1 MRSIICEACRL
12 PRRSRHSFD
21 ICKSCADESKKA
33 RCGACTR
40 LFPAFRPGN
49 LLCSLCTRTFCP
61 TKIICDSCGTP
72 DFAPNVDPKHCRR
85 CHKNSLSRKWESA
98 LPRNITCVSC
108 GSISASCRKNEM
120 ICRSCDVK
128 LRYGEHQCS
137 MAGCERP
144 VRYKKLLLCER
155 HNMLRR
161 QLENGIKCKVA
172 DCNNLV
178 YKKKWVLCSHHYSE
192 RRAKDDLRKYVREYV
207 SPFPQN
213 RRYFAEL
220 AARIDWSL
228 PLTSHDLRRFRTAG
242 DFLKITELPEIL
254 TWRVIDDLRPRY
266 ERGNKHRTM
275 FIRSCLFDL
284 GQIYAERGLI
294 QDWNSYLLER
304 QLHFSEST
312 PVTFRNDVSNFRDWV
327 LGGMLN
333 PKTKPAT
340 ESVDVLANNAEV
352 LIDVVRSLNIF
363 LIWCIRNH
371 VNSLGEVDAAVLDS
385 YLQTLLW
392 KFRCSECGHS
402 IPFNSSE
409 APRKCGNEKCEAT
422 HSYLRVKHLARNS
435 RITIVSRLRV
445 FFDWA
450 LLHGVVTHNP
460 VGNRELT
467 SGPRAF
473 TVTDERGKSIEVAA
487 SIRRYDDNLVQR
499 VCAYIVSPGADPTEA
514 IIYYL
519 VIFHLLEVSELRNLK
534 IPSLVNR
541 EASSKESRDNGD
553 YRYLL
558 LPPRKPSRG
567 RRSVRRPG
575 QVIKFPPQ
583 TLPWLAPLLERF
595 YEKRGTEVKAVNNE
609 YLFVAGPR
617 SRHNKPV
624 SRTHLFRL
632 VQRGSQRLLDG
643 AINLSSLR
651 QTAAAIFSD
660 RSKRRSAVLTM
671 MGYGA
676 RSATRF
682 NYLETFSLKPKPED
696 QTHSGRSRRR
706 KSAQR
711 QRDAS
716 VPPLLD

>member
-1 MRSIICEACRL
+1 
-12 PRRSRHSFD
+12 
-21 ICKSCADESKKA
+21 
-33 RCGACTR
+33 
-40 LFPAFRPGN
+40 
-49 LLCSLCTRTFCP
+49 
-61 TKIICDSCGTP
+61 
-72 DFAPNVDPKHCRR
+72 
-85 CHKNSLSRKWESA
+85 
-98 LPRNITCVSC
+98 
-108 GSISASCRKNEM
+108 
-120 ICRSCDVK
+120 
-128 LRYGEHQCS
+128 
-137 MAGCERP
+137 
-144 VRYKKLLLCER
+144 
-155 HNMLRR
+155 
-161 QLENGIKCKVA
+161 
-172 DCNNLV
+172 
-178 YKKKWVLCSHHYSE
+178 
-192 RRAKDDLRKYVREYV
+192 
-207 SPFPQN
+207 
-213 RRYFAEL
+213 
-220 AARIDWSL
+220 
-228 PLTSHDLRRFRTAG
+228 
-242 DFLKITELPEIL
+242 
-254 TWRVIDDLRPRY
+254 
-266 ERGNKHRTM
+266 M

-304 QLHFSEST
+304 QLHYSEST
-312 PVTFRNDVSNFRDWV
+312 PATFRNDVSNFRDWV

-519 VIFHLLEVSELRNLK
+519 VIFHLLEVTELRNLK
-534 IPSLVNR
+534 IPSLVSV
-541 EASSKESRDNGD
+541 EDSIKDSHDNPD
-553 YRYLL
+553 YQYLL
-558 LPPRKPSRG
+558 LPPTKLSRG
-567 RRSVRRPG
+567 RRSSRRSG
-575 QVIKFPPQ
+575 QVIRFPPKV
-583 TLPWLAPLLERF
+583 LPWLAPLLERF
-595 YEKRGTEVKAVNNE
+595 YEQRENQIKALNNE
-609 YLFVAGPR
+609 YFLVAGKR

-624 SRTHLFRL
+624 TRTYVFRL
-632 VQRGSQRLLDG
+632 VQRGSRRLLDG

-660 RSKRRSAVLTM
+660 RSNRRSAVLTR
-671 MGYGA
+671 MGYSA
-676 RSATRF
+676 RWATRF
-682 NYLETFSLKPKPED
+682 NYLETFSLKPKAELS
-696 QTHSGRSRRR
+696 THSERSTRR
-706 KSAQR
+706 KSAR
-711 QRDAS
+711 SRRDAS
-716 VPPLLD
+716 PRPPLSD